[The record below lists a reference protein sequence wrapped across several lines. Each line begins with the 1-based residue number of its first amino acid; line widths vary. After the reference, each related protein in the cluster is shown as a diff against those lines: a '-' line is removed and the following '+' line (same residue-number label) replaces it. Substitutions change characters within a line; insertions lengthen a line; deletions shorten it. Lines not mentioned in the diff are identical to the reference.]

1 MKALVLPLILVA
13 GSAVADPLPINPQV
27 TQGNIQ
33 ETICRPGYTKKIR
46 PPVVVTNAIKK
57 KRMRDLGLPF
67 ELMGDFQLDH
77 KLSLSIGGHPSNESN
92 LVLQDGEDA
101 HQKDGVEHCTQRAIC
116 DGRISLDEAQK
127 QMWSDWRGLIPLCRG
142 GK

>member
-13 GSAVADPLPINPQV
+13 GSAIADPLPINPQV

-57 KRMRDLGLPF
+57 RRMRDLGLPF
-67 ELMGDFQLDH
+67 ELMGDFQMDH
-77 KLSLSIGGHPSNESN
+77 KLSLSIGGHPTNQSN
-92 LVLQDGEDA
+92 LVLQDADDA
-101 HQKDGVEHCTQRAIC
+101 HRKDAVENCAHRAVC
-116 DGRISLDEAQK
+116 RGDISLAEAQQ
-127 QMWSDWRGLIPLCRG
+127 QMWNDWRNLIHLC
-142 GK
+142 K